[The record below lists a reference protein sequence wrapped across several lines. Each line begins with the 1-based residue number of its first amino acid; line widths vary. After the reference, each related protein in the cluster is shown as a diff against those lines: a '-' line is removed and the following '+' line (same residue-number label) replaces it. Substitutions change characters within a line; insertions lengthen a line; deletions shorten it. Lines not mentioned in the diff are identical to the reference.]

1 MKKISILWV
10 IAIGFALNYAVTSCD
25 TTSSSSTYAETD
37 CYISKVVLGTL
48 QQSITTTSST
58 GEDSTYS
65 ISVTGSAFDIYI
77 DQVNNLIY
85 NPDSL
90 PIDTK
95 INKIVFSSMT
105 ASGTVAIK
113 SLYTGNDTTFSL
125 SDSTDFSKPRTFK
138 VWSVYGDYTR
148 EYTMQLNVHQEEG
161 DSTTWKQICSDPTL
175 NWASYTQSR
184 TFNIDDKLY
193 VFGQTDDGIS
203 KLSLVSKDDGSEEA
217 QYTISTQDGEAIDV
231 RSIVRK
237 EQCFYA
243 LSNGSLVISLDGIT
257 PWVDTGPGYSFD
269 AIAGASTDSIYCV
282 TSDNKI
288 YASKDGMDWTQTEID
303 EEGTLPS
310 TNYSSTCRKS
320 NTNENFEFILFCGI
334 VDGEVS
340 LWKHDI
346 DCAGDYS
353 YAWFYLP
360 QTEELTDDY
369 LCPVVNQPTLVNYD
383 GGVLLIGLNDEGTV
397 EALYRSWDSGRTWD
411 ADAYTMATISN
422 ATSLSAVVDDD
433 QFIWIICGGTGQIH
447 RARVNRL
454 AWQEEETIYE

>member
-10 IAIGFALNYAVTSCD
+10 IAIGFVLNYAVTSCD
-25 TTSSSSTYAETD
+25 TSSSSSTYAETD
-37 CYISKVVLGTL
+37 CYISNVVLGTL
-48 QQSITTTSST
+48 KQSVTTTAST

-65 ISVTGSAFDIYI
+65 ISVTGSAFEIYI
-77 DQVNNLIY
+77 DQINNLIY

-113 SLYTGNDTTFSL
+113 SIYSGNDTTFNL

-138 VWSVYGDYTR
+138 VWSIYGDYTR

-161 DSTTWKQICSDPTL
+161 DSITWKEICSDPTL
-175 NWASYTQSR
+175 NWASYAQSH
-184 TFNIDDKLY
+184 TFNIDDELY
-193 VFGQTDDGIS
+193 VFGLTDDGTS

-217 QYTISTQDGEAIDV
+217 QYTISTQAGEAIDI

-237 EQCFYA
+237 DETFYA
-243 LSNGSLVISLDGIT
+243 LSNGVLVTSTDGIT
-257 PWVDTGPGYSFD
+257 PWVEAGTDSTFE

-282 TSDNKI
+282 TSNNKI
-288 YASKDGMDWTQTEID
+288 YASQDGVDWTQTRID
-303 EEGTLPS
+303 DEGTLPT
-310 TNYSSTCRKS
+310 TNYTTTCRQS
-320 NTNENFEFILFCGI
+320 NIDENFEFILFYGI
-334 VDGEVS
+334 ENDEVS

-346 DCAGDYS
+346 DLADDYS
-353 YAWFYLP
+353 YEWFYLP

-369 LCPVVNQPTLVNYD
+369 LCPVLNQPSLVNYD

-411 ADAYTMATISN
+411 ADAYTMATITD
-422 ATSLSAVVDDD
+422 ATSLSAAVDDD